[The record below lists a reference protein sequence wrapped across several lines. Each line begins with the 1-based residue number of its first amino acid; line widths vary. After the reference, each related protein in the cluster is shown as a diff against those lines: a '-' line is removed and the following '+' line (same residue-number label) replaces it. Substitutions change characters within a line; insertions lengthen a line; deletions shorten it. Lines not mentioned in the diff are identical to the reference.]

1 MNGNDLAEGLRLFER
16 VLALHPN
23 NAIALNNAA
32 WIKGELG
39 RDGALSDAER
49 ANVLAP
55 NQPPLMDTWAML
67 LSAANQHEKAV
78 EIQKKALQLQ
88 PQALGLKLN
97 LAKIYA
103 KAGQKD
109 AARVL
114 LDELSA
120 AGARF
125 PAQAEVEQ
133 LKKSL

>member
-55 NQPPLMDTWAML
+55 NQPPLMDT
-67 LSAANQHEKAV
+67 
-78 EIQKKALQLQ
+78 
-88 PQALGLKLN
+88 
-97 LAKIYA
+97 
-103 KAGQKD
+103 
-109 AARVL
+109 
-114 LDELSA
+114 
-120 AGARF
+120 
-125 PAQAEVEQ
+125 
-133 LKKSL
+133 